1 MPRVK
6 DIVKE
11 ALEIVF
17 VKLKIEPLM
26 QESLLNTVNL
36 KSKNKEFYQRRI
48 NIIDPEEY
56 ARKKKL
62 AQEKAQMVKVNLA
75 KFTDFEQT
83 IIKIVCNVNRISVE
97 EFVN

>member
-17 VKLKIEPLM
+17 TKLKIEPLM

-36 KSKNKEFYQRRI
+36 K
-48 NIIDPEEY
+48 
-56 ARKKKL
+56 
-62 AQEKAQMVKVNLA
+62 
-75 KFTDFEQT
+75 
-83 IIKIVCNVNRISVE
+83 
-97 EFVN
+97 

>member
-6 DIVKE
+6 DIVNE

-17 VKLKIEPLM
+17 AKLKIEPLM

-62 AQEKAQMVKVNLA
+62 AQEKAHG
-75 KFTDFEQT
+75 
-83 IIKIVCNVNRISVE
+83 
-97 EFVN
+97 